1 MVHSF
6 PSYGNC
12 TEAVLDSGQC
22 CDEVNG
28 CESEATSSAGPIP
41 TVALANGVEMPLL
54 GLGMIAHVL
63 QFSNFPVFFLW
74 LSLEHFRCH

>member
-41 TVALANGVEMPLL
+41 TVELANGVEMPLL
-54 GLGMIAHVL
+54 GLEKESVDETTIYSVTS
-63 QFSNFPVFFLW
+63 F
-74 LSLEHFRCH
+74 E